1 MNIRSGLCVGGP
13 RDGQSLATM
22 APGTVRH
29 PADPNGFYV
38 HQTAAGTTPAQ
49 WLWVKTNVKKDAK

>member
-1 MNIRSGLCVGGP
+1 
-13 RDGQSLATM
+13 M

-38 HQTAAGTTPAQ
+38 HKLAAGATPAQ
-49 WLWVKTNVKKDAK
+49 WLWVKTNIKKDAK